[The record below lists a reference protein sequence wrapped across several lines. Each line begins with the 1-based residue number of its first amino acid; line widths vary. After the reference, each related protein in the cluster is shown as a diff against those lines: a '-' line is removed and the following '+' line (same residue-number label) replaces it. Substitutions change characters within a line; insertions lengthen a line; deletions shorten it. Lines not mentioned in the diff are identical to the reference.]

1 MIKIQYRNGISKIR
15 QNNEINWSDLVECYN
30 EDTISKIFYQ
40 NSPEEDWSLVN
51 IYDVFDFVLEQVH
64 EFVGLPIYETPE
76 PNSFIIVANPDMD
89 IVEMFDYLVIDNGEN
104 IEDEE
109 KYA

>member
-1 MIKIQYRNGISKIR
+1 MIKIQYRNGVNEMR

-30 EDTISKIFYQ
+30 EDRISKMFYQ
-40 NSPEEDWSLVN
+40 NSPEEDWSVVN
-51 IYDVFDFVLEQVH
+51 IYDVFDFVLEQVD

-89 IVEMFDYLVIDNGEN
+89 LVEMFDYLVIDNGEN